1 MEIPDPCTAEGLDFL
16 QRHLESRSYINGHLA
31 SQNDAQVFVAM
42 KCEPPDTEGNVDV
55 IRWYRHIKSLG
66 TDERKGLPHAQN
78 GVIVLRDPLRV
89 KKEEEVRLLI
99 CGRCIIFDT
108 HIDFIWHSSVS
119 LLISR
124 LITKLCFPTL
134 YVDHLICPL
143 SLII

>member
-42 KCEPPDTEGNVDV
+42 KSEPPDTKGHVDV

-78 GVIVLRDPLRV
+78 EVIVLRDPLRI

-99 CGRCIIFDT
+99 CSRCIRFDT
-108 HIDFIWHSSVS
+108 HIDFVWHSSVS

-124 LITKLCFPTL
+124 LIT
-134 YVDHLICPL
+134 
-143 SLII
+143 